1 MFYWNIFCIFQ
12 FLYRKAKEEVWK
24 CQRSFEES
32 RRDEMVKTDAK
43 FWDCA
48 AFFIKGQKKEERSKT
63 EDPREKGGQVGLEPA
78 NGPA

>member
-1 MFYWNIFCIFQ
+1 
-12 FLYRKAKEEVWK
+12 
-24 CQRSFEES
+24 
-32 RRDEMVKTDAK
+32 MVKTDAK

-63 EDPREKGGQVGLEPA
+63 EGPREKGGQVGLEPA